1 MLSLLGYAF
10 LSLIIVL
17 FLKPFLNIDRSLAAY
32 CFPFGL
38 IYIVLLISADHQMF
52 EQSWHRYIGI
62 AAGGFCEVI
71 FIIGLIRHM
80 NR

>member
-1 MLSLLGYAF
+1 MLSLLGYAI
-10 LSLIIVL
+10 LSVIIVL

-38 IYIVLLISADHQMF
+38 IYIVLLLSADSQMF
-52 EQSWHRYIGI
+52 EATWHRYVGL
-62 AAGGFCEVI
+62 AVGTFCEVI